1 MTLKNKKRRISKCF
15 VSKKTCLMVSSDIQL
30 TVKGSLTTPTIFQS
44 IFLRSLS
51 LCVEG
56 VKIGGVQFIIHAV
69 FIQAYEMITHRDTS
83 GEN

>member
-1 MTLKNKKRRISKCF
+1 
-15 VSKKTCLMVSSDIQL
+15 MVSSDIQL
-30 TVKGSLTTPTIFQS
+30 TVKGNLTTPTIFQS

-69 FIQAYEMITHRDTS
+69 FIQPYEMIAHQAKIDFYF
-83 GEN
+83 